1 MDKSHFETV
10 RQQYLSGVGSSGTAG
25 LFAASIGT
33 LGEKALHAIVK
44 SYIEPDP
51 SRQEIKIGSFHV
63 DCFDGTHIHEIQTR
77 HFHKLNAKLDT
88 LLPQYP
94 VTVVYPMPARK
105 WLLWID
111 PQTGLVSNP
120 RLSPKRGNPPDVFR
134 ELYRIKAHL
143 THPNFSLLILLIDL
157 EEYRL
162 LNGWSADRKKG
173 SHRSDRLPLALDHE
187 LWLHSPA
194 DFAQLLP
201 AGLPDPFTSMDYAK
215 AARTSRSTAQTALNI
230 LRSLEVISCCG
241 KKGRALTYC
250 CASSPCKI
258 PVQAETETVV

>member
-10 RQQYLSGVGSSGTAG
+10 RQHYLSGVGSSGTAG
-25 LFAASIGT
+25 LSASSIGT
-33 LGEKALHAIVK
+33 LGEKTLHAIVK

-51 SRQEIKIGSFHV
+51 ANQEIKIGSFHV

-77 HFHKLNAKLDT
+77 HFHKLNAKLET

-111 PQTGLVSNP
+111 PLTGLVSNP
-120 RLSPKRGNPPDVFR
+120 RLSPKRGNPPDIFR

-143 THPNFSLLILLIDL
+143 AHPNFSLLILLIDL

-162 LNGWSADRKKG
+162 LNGWSHDRKKG
-173 SHRSDRLPLALDHE
+173 SHRSDRLPLALDNE
-187 LWLHSPA
+187 LRIQAPA
-194 DFAQLLP
+194 DFSRLLP
-201 AGLPDPFTSMDYAK
+201 EALPDIFTSADYARS
-215 AARTSRSTAQTALNI
+215 ARTSRSTAQIALNI
-230 LRSLEVISCCG
+230 LRSLGVIESCG
-241 KKGRALTYC
+241 KSGRALTYC
-250 CASSPCKI
+250 RVSSTSPDFS
-258 PVQAETETVV
+258 P